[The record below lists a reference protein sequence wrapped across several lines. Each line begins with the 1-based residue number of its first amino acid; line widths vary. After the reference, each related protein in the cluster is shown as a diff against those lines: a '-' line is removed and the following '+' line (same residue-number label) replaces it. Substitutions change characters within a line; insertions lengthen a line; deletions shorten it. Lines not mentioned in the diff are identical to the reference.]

1 MTDVPRP
8 GIVLCEAAAV
18 TEGAPQRH
26 DRRGASFIVLR
37 AEGALRVYANRCPHR
52 GTELD
57 WLPGRFLDP
66 SGKHLHC
73 ATHGALFRPETG
85 ECIAGPCRGQALEA
99 VHFTVHEGRVVLDE
113 PFTTRPCTQGL
124 TSGEKSGRMRRPR
137 KP

>member
-1 MTDVPRP
+1 MTDVLPP
-8 GIVLCEAAAV
+8 GIVLCEAATV
-18 TEGAPQRH
+18 MEGAPQRH
-26 DRRGASFIVLR
+26 EGRGASFIVLR

-57 WLPGRFLDP
+57 WLPGRFLDS

-99 VHFTVHEGRVVLDE
+99 VRFTVHEGRVVLDE
-113 PFTTRPCTQGL
+113 PVTAPPRDARPYFRG
-124 TSGEKSGRMRRPR
+124 KIR
-137 KP
+137 